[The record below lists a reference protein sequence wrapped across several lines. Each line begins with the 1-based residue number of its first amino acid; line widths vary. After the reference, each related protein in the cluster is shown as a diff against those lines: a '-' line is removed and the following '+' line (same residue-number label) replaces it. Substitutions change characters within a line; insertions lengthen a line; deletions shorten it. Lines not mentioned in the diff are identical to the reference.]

1 MKELKNISLLPYNTF
16 GIDAKAKLFIEYYS
30 LDELRQVLKEHKG
43 EQILHIGQGSNLL
56 FTSDFNGVILHSGM
70 ARAKFL
76 DDETVEAQNG
86 LRLDDMIAQLT
97 DMGYSG
103 LEKLSLIPGEVGAS
117 AVQNVGAYG
126 CEAKDVI
133 VRVNTLNVET
143 LEERV
148 FTNEECRFGYRD
160 SIFKHELKGKYIV
173 TSVVYKVKP
182 GDATKTREEI
192 IATRMAKL
200 PTVGEVGSAGSF
212 FMNPFVPEEK
222 VNELL
227 KLYPDM
233 PHYPVGAPSVNQ
245 RSVCDGESGGTS
257 CPVDLAE
264 RYQHHNL
271 VAEREKIP
279 AAWLIE
285 QCGWKGKTL
294 GGAQVWP
301 KQPLVI
307 VNANNAT
314 PEDIIALAARIRDCV
329 KDIFGIEISPEV
341 IYI

>member
-16 GIDAKAKLFIEYYS
+16 GMNAKAKLFIEYYS

-173 TSVVYKVKP
+173 TSVVYKVKL

-222 VNELL
+222 ANELL
-227 KLYPDM
+227 SQYPDM
-233 PHYPVGAPSVNQ
+233 PHFETPSPWG
-245 RSVCDGESGGTS
+245 RAGER
-257 CPVDLAE
+257 CV
-264 RYQHHNL
+264 
-271 VAEREKIP
+271 KIP

-314 PEDIIALAARIRDCV
+314 PEDIIALAAQVSASV
-329 KDIFGIEISPEV
+329 KEKFGIDIHPEV
-341 IYI
+341 NYI

>member
-1 MKELKNISLLPYNTF
+1 MKKYENISLLPYNTF
-16 GIDAKAKLFIEYYS
+16 GIDVKARLFIEYYS

-56 FTSDFNGVILHSGM
+56 FTRDFNGIILHSGM
-70 ARAKFL
+70 ARARFI

-86 LRLDDMIAQLT
+86 LRLDDLIAQLT
-97 DMGYSG
+97 DMAYCGM
-103 LEKLSLIPGEVGAS
+103 EKLSLIPGEVGAS

-126 CEAKDVI
+126 VEAKDVI
-133 VRVNTLNVET
+133 ERVYTMDVET
-143 LEERV
+143 QEERV
-148 FTNEECRFGYRD
+148 FTNEECKFGYRD

-182 GDATKTREEI
+182 GEASKTREEI
-192 IATRMAKL
+192 IQTRMAKL

-222 VNELL
+222 AKALL
-227 KLYPDM
+227 ELYPDM
-233 PHYPVGAPSVNQ
+233 PHFEVQSSNPQILKS
-245 RSVCDGESGGTS
+245 S
-257 CPVDLAE
+257 
-264 RYQHHNL
+264 NL
-271 VAEREKIP
+271 VKIP

-294 GGAQVWP
+294 GGAQVWH

-314 PEDIIALAARIRDCV
+314 PEDIIALAAQVSASV
-329 KDIFGIEISPEV
+329 KEKFGIDIHPEV
-341 IYI
+341 NYI

>member
-1 MKELKNISLLPYNTF
+1 MNKCENAPIPNTF
-16 GIDAKAKLFIEYYS
+16 GMDVKARLFIEYYS
-30 LDELRQVLKEHKG
+30 LDELRQVLREHKG
-43 EQILHIGQGSNLL
+43 EPFLHIGQGSNLL
-56 FTSDFNGVILHSGM
+56 FTKDFEGVILHSGM
-70 ARAKFL
+70 ARARFI

-86 LRLDDMIAQLT
+86 LKLDDMIAQLT

-126 CEAKDVI
+126 VEAKDVI
-133 VRVNTLNVET
+133 LRVNTINVET

-182 GDATKTREEI
+182 GEASKTREEI
-192 IATRMAKL
+192 IQTRMAKL
-200 PTVGEVGSAGSF
+200 PAVGEVGSAGSF
-212 FMNPFVPEEK
+212 FMNPFVPQQQAG
-222 VNELL
+222 ELL
-227 KLYPDM
+227 KRYPDM
-233 PHYPVGAPSVNQ
+233 PHFPV
-245 RSVCDGESGGTS
+245 EGG
-257 CPVDLAE
+257 
-264 RYQHHNL
+264 L
-271 VAEREKIP
+271 VKVP

-307 VNANNAT
+307 VNADHAT
-314 PEDIIALAARIRDCV
+314 PEDIIALADAISKSV
-329 KDIFGIEISPEV
+329 KDKFGITISPEV
-341 IYI
+341 NYI

>member
-1 MKELKNISLLPYNTF
+1 MKTYNNISLLPYNTF
-16 GIDAKAKLFIEYYS
+16 GIAAKARLFIEYYS
-30 LDELRQVLKEHKG
+30 LDELRQALTEHRG
-43 EQILHIGQGSNLL
+43 ERILHIGQGSNLL
-56 FTSDFNGVILHSGM
+56 FTKDFDGVILHSGM

-86 LRLDDMIAQLT
+86 LRLDDLIAQLT
-97 DMGYSG
+97 DMCYCGM
-103 LEKLSLIPGEVGAS
+103 EKLSLIPGEVGAS

-133 VRVNTLNVET
+133 VRVNTLDVET

-148 FTNEECRFGYRD
+148 FTNAECRFGYRD
-160 SIFKHELKGKYIV
+160 SAFKHELKGRYIV
-173 TSVVYKVKP
+173 TSVVYHVSK

-192 IATRMAKL
+192 IQTRMAKL

-212 FMNPFVPEEK
+212 FMNPFVPEDK

-227 KLYPDM
+227 KLYSDM

-314 PEDIIALAARIRDCV
+314 AQDIIDLAAQVSASV
-329 KDIFGIEISPEV
+329 KDKFGIEIHPEV
-341 IYI
+341 NYI

>member
-1 MKELKNISLLPYNTF
+1 MRAVSNISLLPYNTF
-16 GIDAKAKLFIEYYS
+16 GIDAKAKTFIEYNS

-43 EQILHIGQGSNLL
+43 ERILHIGQGSNLL
-56 FTSDFNGVILHSGM
+56 FTKDFDGIILHSGM

-86 LRLDDMIAQLT
+86 LRLDDLIAQLT
-97 DMGYSG
+97 DMNYCGM
-103 LEKLSLIPGEVGAS
+103 EKLSLIPGEVGAS

-133 VRVNTLNVET
+133 ERVYTLDVET

-148 FTNEECRFGYRD
+148 FTNAECKFGYRD
-160 SIFKHELKGKYIV
+160 SAFKHELKGKYIV

-192 IATRMAKL
+192 IETRNGKL
-200 PTVGEVGSAGSF
+200 PKVGEIGSAGSF
-212 FMNPFVPEEK
+212 FMNPFVPEEQAK
-222 VNELL
+222 ELL
-227 KLYPDM
+227 KLYLDM
-233 PHYPVGAPSVNQ
+233 PHFETPQGV
-245 RSVCDGESGGTS
+245 
-257 CPVDLAE
+257 
-264 RYQHHNL
+264 
-271 VAEREKIP
+271 KIP

-307 VNANNAT
+307 VNANHAT
-314 PEDIIALAARIRDCV
+314 AQDIIDLAAAVSASV
-329 KDIFGIEISPEV
+329 KEKFNITINPEV
-341 IYI
+341 NYI

>member
-16 GIDAKAKLFIEYYS
+16 GIDAKARLFIEYYS
-30 LDELRQVLKEHKG
+30 LDELRTVLKEHKD
-43 EQILHIGQGSNLL
+43 ENILHIGQGSNLL
-56 FTSDFNGVILHSGM
+56 FTRDFDGVILHSGM
-70 ARAKFL
+70 ARARFL

-126 CEAKDVI
+126 VEAKDVI
-133 VRVNTLNVET
+133 ERVYTLDVET

-148 FTNEECRFGYRD
+148 FSNEECRFGYRD
-160 SIFKHELKGKYIV
+160 SAFKHELKGKYIV

-192 IATRMAKL
+192 IQTRMAKL
-200 PTVGEVGSAGSF
+200 PAVGEVGSAGSF
-212 FMNPFVPEEK
+212 FMNPFVSEEK
-222 VNELL
+222 ANELL
-227 KLYPDM
+227 AQYPDM
-233 PHYPVGAPSVNQ
+233 PHFPVE
-245 RSVCDGESGGTS
+245 GER
-257 CPVDLAE
+257 V
-264 RYQHHNL
+264 
-271 VAEREKIP
+271 KIP

-314 PEDIIALAARIRDCV
+314 AQDIIDLAAQVSASV
-329 KDIFGIEISPEV
+329 KEKFGIDIHPEV
-341 IYI
+341 NYI

>member
-1 MKELKNISLLPYNTF
+1 MKIEKDISLLAYNTF
-16 GIDAKAKLFIEYYS
+16 GIDAKAKTFIEYYS
-30 LDELRQVLKEHKG
+30 LDELRQVLREHKG
-43 EQILHIGQGSNLL
+43 EKILHIGQGSNLL
-56 FTSDFNGVILHSGM
+56 FTRDFDGVILHSGM
-70 ARAKFL
+70 ARARFL

-97 DMGYSG
+97 DMGYCG

-126 CEAKDVI
+126 VEAKDVI
-133 VRVNTLNVET
+133 ERVYTIDVET

-148 FTNEECRFGYRD
+148 FTNSECRFGYRD
-160 SIFKHELKGKYIV
+160 SAFKHELKGKYIV
-173 TSVVYKVKP
+173 TSVIYKVKP
-182 GDATKTREEI
+182 GEATKTREEI

-212 FMNPFVPEEK
+212 FMNPFVPEQQA
-222 VNELL
+222 NALL
-227 KLYPDM
+227 AQYPDM
-233 PHYPVGAPSVNQ
+233 PHFATPQGV
-245 RSVCDGESGGTS
+245 
-257 CPVDLAE
+257 
-264 RYQHHNL
+264 
-271 VAEREKIP
+271 KIP

-307 VNANNAT
+307 VNANNASAQ
-314 PEDIIALAARIRDCV
+314 DIIDLAAQV
-329 KDIFGIEISPEV
+329 AASVQEKFGITIRPEV
-341 IYI
+341 NYI

>member
-1 MKELKNISLLPYNTF
+1 M
-16 GIDAKAKLFIEYYS
+16 DVKARLFIEYYS
-30 LDELRQVLKEHKG
+30 LDELRQVLREHKG
-43 EQILHIGQGSNLL
+43 EPFLHIGQGSNLL
-56 FTSDFNGVILHSGM
+56 FTKDFEGVILHSGM
-70 ARAKFL
+70 ARARFL

-86 LRLDDMIAQLT
+86 LKLDDMIAQLT

-126 CEAKDVI
+126 VEAKDVI
-133 VRVNTLNVET
+133 LRVNTINVET

-182 GDATKTREEI
+182 GEASKTREEI
-192 IATRMAKL
+192 IQTRMAKL
-200 PTVGEVGSAGSF
+200 PAVGEVGSAGSF
-212 FMNPFVPEEK
+212 FMNPFVPQHQAD
-222 VNELL
+222 ELL
-227 KLYPDM
+227 KRYPDM
-233 PHYPVGAPSVNQ
+233 PHFPVGAPSVNQ

-271 VAEREKIP
+271 VAERVKIP

-307 VNANNAT
+307 VNADHAT
-314 PEDIIALAARIRDCV
+314 PEDIIALADAISKSV
-329 KDIFGIEISPEV
+329 KDKFGITISPEV
-341 IYI
+341 NYI

>member
-1 MKELKNISLLPYNTF
+1 MTIKEYISLLPYNTF
-16 GIDAKAKLFIEYYS
+16 GIDVKARLFIEYYS

-56 FTSDFNGVILHSGM
+56 FTRDFNGIILHSGM
-70 ARAKFL
+70 ARARFI

-86 LRLDDMIAQLT
+86 LRLDDLIAQLT
-97 DMGYSG
+97 DMAYCGM
-103 LEKLSLIPGEVGAS
+103 EKLSLIPGEVGAS

-126 CEAKDVI
+126 VEAKDVI
-133 VRVNTLNVET
+133 ERVYTMDVET

-148 FTNEECRFGYRD
+148 FTNEECKFGYRD

-182 GDATKTREEI
+182 GEASKTREEI
-192 IATRMAKL
+192 IQTRMAKL

-222 VNELL
+222 ANELL

-233 PHYPVGAPSVNQ
+233 PHFETPSLEGRVG
-245 RSVCDGESGGTS
+245 
-257 CPVDLAE
+257 E
-264 RYQHHNL
+264 RFF
-271 VAEREKIP
+271 KIP

-314 PEDIIALAARIRDCV
+314 PEDIIALAAQVSASV
-329 KDIFGIEISPEV
+329 KEKFGIDIHPEV
-341 IYI
+341 NYI

>member
-16 GIDAKAKLFIEYYS
+16 GMNAKAKLFIEYYS

-212 FMNPFVPEEK
+212 FMNPFVPEDK

-264 RYQHHNL
+264 RYQPF
-271 VAEREKIP
+271 A
-279 AAWLIE
+279 
-285 QCGWKGKTL
+285 TL
-294 GGAQVWP
+294 
-301 KQPLVI
+301 LLTRRRLLTL
-307 VNANNAT
+307 ANRLSE
-314 PEDIIALAARIRDCV
+314 PRKFKKFCSIARH
-329 KDIFGIEISPEV
+329 
-341 IYI
+341 

>member
-1 MKELKNISLLPYNTF
+1 MTNYNFPIPNTF

-43 EQILHIGQGSNLL
+43 ERILHIGQGSNLL
-56 FTSDFNGVILHSGM
+56 FTKDFDGVILHSKM
-70 ARAKFL
+70 ARARFL

-86 LRLDDMIAQLT
+86 LRLDDLIAQLT
-97 DMGYSG
+97 DMNYCG

-133 VRVNTLNVET
+133 LRVHTLDVET

-148 FTNEECRFGYRD
+148 FTNEECKFGYRD
-160 SIFKHELKGKYIV
+160 SAFKHELKGRYIV

-192 IATRMAKL
+192 IETRNGKL
-200 PTVGEVGSAGSF
+200 PKVGEVGSAGSF
-212 FMNPFVPEEK
+212 FMNPFVPEEQA
-222 VNELL
+222 NALL
-227 KLYPDM
+227 KQYPDM
-233 PHYPVGAPSVNQ
+233 PHFASPQGV
-245 RSVCDGESGGTS
+245 
-257 CPVDLAE
+257 
-264 RYQHHNL
+264 
-271 VAEREKIP
+271 KIP

-307 VNANNAT
+307 VNANNASAQ
-314 PEDIIALAARIRDCV
+314 EIMELAAQVSASV
-329 KDIFGIEISPEV
+329 KEKFGITISPEV
-341 IYI
+341 NYI

>member
-1 MKELKNISLLPYNTF
+1 MVNEQMVNIPNTF
-16 GIDAKAKLFIEYYS
+16 GIDAKAKTFIEYYS

-43 EQILHIGQGSNLL
+43 ERILHIGQGSNLL
-56 FTSDFNGVILHSGM
+56 FTQDFDGIILHSGM
-70 ARAKFL
+70 ARARFI

-86 LRLDDMIAQLT
+86 LRLDDLIAQLT
-97 DMGYSG
+97 DMQYCGM
-103 LEKLSLIPGEVGAS
+103 EKLSLIPGEVGAS

-133 VRVNTLNVET
+133 DRVYTIDVET

-148 FTNEECRFGYRD
+148 FTNAECKFGYRD
-160 SIFKHELKGKYIV
+160 SAFKHELKGKYIV

-192 IATRMAKL
+192 VATRMAKL
-200 PTVGEVGSAGSF
+200 PAVGEVGSAGSF
-212 FMNPFVPEEK
+212 FMNPFVPEEQA
-222 VNELL
+222 NALL
-227 KLYPDM
+227 TQHPDM
-233 PHYPVGAPSVNQ
+233 PHFPSPQGV
-245 RSVCDGESGGTS
+245 
-257 CPVDLAE
+257 
-264 RYQHHNL
+264 
-271 VAEREKIP
+271 KIP

-307 VNANNAT
+307 VNADNAT
-314 PEDIIALAARIRDCV
+314 AQDIIDLAAQVSTSV
-329 KDIFGIEISPEV
+329 KEKFGICISPEV
-341 IYI
+341 NYI

>member
-16 GIDAKAKLFIEYYS
+16 GMNAKAKLFIEYYS

-126 CEAKDVI
+126 VEAKDVI
-133 VRVNTLNVET
+133 ERVYTINVET

-212 FMNPFVPEEK
+212 FMNPFVPEDK
-222 VNELL
+222 ANELL
-227 KLYPDM
+227 AQYPDM
-233 PHYPVGAPSVNQ
+233 PHFETPSPWG
-245 RSVCDGESGGTS
+245 RAGER
-257 CPVDLAE
+257 CV
-264 RYQHHNL
+264 
-271 VAEREKIP
+271 KIP

-307 VNANNAT
+307 VNANNASAK
-314 PEDIIALAARIRDCV
+314 DIMELAAAVSTSV
-329 KDIFGIEISPEV
+329 KEKFGIDIHPEV
-341 IYI
+341 NYI

>member
-1 MKELKNISLLPYNTF
+1 MRAVSNISLLPYNTF
-16 GIDAKAKLFIEYYS
+16 GIDAKAKLFIEYES
-30 LDELRQVLKEHKG
+30 LEELRQVLKEHKG
-43 EQILHIGQGSNLL
+43 ERILHIGQGSNLL
-56 FTSDFNGVILHSGM
+56 FTKDFDGVILHSGM

-86 LRLDDMIAQLT
+86 LRLDDLIAQLT
-97 DMGYSG
+97 DMNYCG

-133 VRVNTLNVET
+133 LRVHTLDVET
-143 LEERV
+143 LKERV
-148 FTNEECRFGYRD
+148 FTNEECKFGYRD
-160 SIFKHELKGKYIV
+160 SAFKHELKGKYIV

-192 IATRMAKL
+192 IETRNGKL
-200 PTVGEVGSAGSF
+200 PKVGEVGSAGSF
-212 FMNPFVPEEK
+212 FMNPFVPEEQA
-222 VNELL
+222 NALL
-227 KLYPDM
+227 KQYPDM
-233 PHYPVGAPSVNQ
+233 PHFASPQGV
-245 RSVCDGESGGTS
+245 
-257 CPVDLAE
+257 
-264 RYQHHNL
+264 
-271 VAEREKIP
+271 KIP

-307 VNANNAT
+307 VNANNASAQ
-314 PEDIIALAARIRDCV
+314 EIMELAAQVSASV
-329 KDIFGIEISPEV
+329 KEKFNITINPEV
-341 IYI
+341 NYI

>member
-1 MKELKNISLLPYNTF
+1 MKTYNNISLLPYNTF
-16 GIDAKAKLFIEYYS
+16 GIDAKAKTFIEYYS
-30 LDELRQVLKEHKG
+30 LDELRQALKEHKG
-43 EQILHIGQGSNLL
+43 EPILHIGQGSNLL
-56 FTSDFNGVILHSGM
+56 FTKDFDGVILHSGM

-97 DMGYSG
+97 DMGYCG

-133 VRVNTLNVET
+133 DRVYTIDVET

-148 FTNEECRFGYRD
+148 FSNEECRFGYRD
-160 SIFKHELKGKYIV
+160 SAFKHELKGKYIV

-182 GDATKTREEI
+182 GDATKTRQEI
-192 IATRMAKL
+192 IETRMAKL

-212 FMNPFVPEEK
+212 FMNPFIPEEQA
-222 VNELL
+222 NALL
-227 KLYPDM
+227 AQYPDM
-233 PHYPVGAPSVNQ
+233 PHFDTPQGV
-245 RSVCDGESGGTS
+245 
-257 CPVDLAE
+257 
-264 RYQHHNL
+264 
-271 VAEREKIP
+271 KIP

-307 VNANNAT
+307 VNAHNASAQ
-314 PEDIIALAARIRDCV
+314 DIIDLAAQV
-329 KDIFGIEISPEV
+329 SASVQEKFGIEIRPEV
-341 IYI
+341 NYI

>member
-1 MKELKNISLLPYNTF
+1 MVNEQMVNIPNTF
-16 GIDAKAKLFIEYYS
+16 GIDAKAKTFIEYYS

-43 EQILHIGQGSNLL
+43 ERILHIGQGSNLL
-56 FTSDFNGVILHSGM
+56 FTQDFDGIILHSGM
-70 ARAKFL
+70 ARARFI

-86 LRLDDMIAQLT
+86 LRLDDLIAQLT
-97 DMGYSG
+97 DMQYCGM
-103 LEKLSLIPGEVGAS
+103 EKLSLIPGEVGAS

-133 VRVNTLNVET
+133 DRVYTIDVET

-148 FTNEECRFGYRD
+148 FTNAECKFGYRD
-160 SIFKHELKGKYIV
+160 SAFKHELKGKYIV

-200 PTVGEVGSAGSF
+200 PAVGEVGSAGSF
-212 FMNPFVPEEK
+212 FMNPFVPEEQA
-222 VNELL
+222 NALL
-227 KLYPDM
+227 TQYPDM
-233 PHYPVGAPSVNQ
+233 PHFPSPQGV
-245 RSVCDGESGGTS
+245 
-257 CPVDLAE
+257 
-264 RYQHHNL
+264 
-271 VAEREKIP
+271 KIP

-307 VNANNAT
+307 VNADNAT
-314 PEDIIALAARIRDCV
+314 AQDIIDLAAQVSTSV
-329 KDIFGIEISPEV
+329 KEKFGICISPEV
-341 IYI
+341 NYI

>member
-1 MKELKNISLLPYNTF
+1 MLYINEKMKKCENAKIPNTF

-30 LDELRQVLKEHKG
+30 LDELRQVLKEYKG
-43 EQILHIGQGSNLL
+43 ERILHIGQGSNLL
-56 FTSDFNGVILHSGM
+56 FTTDFNGVILHSGM

-97 DMGYSG
+97 DMGYCG

-126 CEAKDVI
+126 VEAKDVI
-133 VRVNTLNVET
+133 ERVYTIDVET

-148 FTNEECRFGYRD
+148 FSNAECKFGYRD
-160 SIFKHELKGKYIV
+160 SAFKHELKGKYIV

-192 IATRMAKL
+192 IATRNGKL
-200 PTVGEVGSAGSF
+200 PKVGEVGSAGSF
-212 FMNPFVPEEK
+212 FMNPFVPKEQA
-222 VNELL
+222 NALL
-227 KLYPDM
+227 AQYPDM
-233 PHYPVGAPSVNQ
+233 PHFPSPQGV
-245 RSVCDGESGGTS
+245 
-257 CPVDLAE
+257 
-264 RYQHHNL
+264 
-271 VAEREKIP
+271 KIP

-307 VNANNAT
+307 VNTNNASAQ
-314 PEDIIALAARIRDCV
+314 DIIDLAAAV
-329 KDIFGIEISPEV
+329 SKSVQEKFGIDIHPEV
-341 IYI
+341 NYI

>member
-1 MKELKNISLLPYNTF
+1 MKKCENAKIPNTF
-16 GIDAKAKLFIEYYS
+16 GIDVKAKTFIEYYS
-30 LDELRQVLKEHKG
+30 LDELRQALKEHKG
-43 EQILHIGQGSNLL
+43 ERILHIGQGSNLL

-70 ARAKFL
+70 ARARFL

-126 CEAKDVI
+126 VEAKDVI
-133 VRVNTLNVET
+133 LRVYTIDVET

-148 FTNEECRFGYRD
+148 FTNEECCFSYRD
-160 SIFKHELKGKYIV
+160 SAFKHELKDKYIV
-173 TSVVYKVKP
+173 TSVVYRVKP

-212 FMNPFVPEEK
+212 FMNPFVPEEQA
-222 VNELL
+222 NALL
-227 KLYPDM
+227 TQYPDM
-233 PHYPVGAPSVNQ
+233 PHFPSPQGV
-245 RSVCDGESGGTS
+245 
-257 CPVDLAE
+257 
-264 RYQHHNL
+264 
-271 VAEREKIP
+271 KIP

-285 QCGWKGKTL
+285 QCGWKGKKL

-307 VNANNAT
+307 VNADNAS
-314 PEDIIALAARIRDCV
+314 PQDIIDLAAQVSASV
-329 KDIFGIEISPEV
+329 KEKFNITINPEV
-341 IYI
+341 NYI

>member
-126 CEAKDVI
+126 VEAKDVI
-133 VRVNTLNVET
+133 ERVYTINVET

-173 TSVVYKVKP
+173 TSVVYKVKL

-222 VNELL
+222 ANELL
-227 KLYPDM
+227 SQYPDM
-233 PHYPVGAPSVNQ
+233 PHFETPSPWG
-245 RSVCDGESGGTS
+245 RAGER
-257 CPVDLAE
+257 CV
-264 RYQHHNL
+264 
-271 VAEREKIP
+271 KIP

-307 VNANNAT
+307 VNANNASAK
-314 PEDIIALAARIRDCV
+314 DIMELAAAVSASV
-329 KDIFGIEISPEV
+329 KEKFGIDIHPEV
-341 IYI
+341 NYI

>member
-1 MKELKNISLLPYNTF
+1 MRAVSNISLLAYNTF
-16 GIDAKAKLFIEYYS
+16 GIDAKARLFIEYYS

-43 EQILHIGQGSNLL
+43 ERILHIGQGSNLL
-56 FTSDFNGVILHSGM
+56 FTKDFDGVILHSGM

-86 LRLDDMIAQLT
+86 LRLDDLIAQLT
-97 DMGYSG
+97 DMHYCGM
-103 LEKLSLIPGEVGAS
+103 EKLSLIPGEVGAS

-133 VRVNTLNVET
+133 ERVYTIDVET

-148 FTNEECRFGYRD
+148 FSNEECRFGYRD
-160 SIFKHELKGKYIV
+160 SAFKRELKGKYIV

-192 IATRMAKL
+192 IETRNGKL
-200 PTVGEVGSAGSF
+200 PKVGEVGSAGSF
-212 FMNPFVPEEK
+212 FMNPFVPEEQA
-222 VNELL
+222 NELL
-227 KLYPDM
+227 QRYPEM
-233 PHYPVGAPSVNQ
+233 PHFPSPQGV
-245 RSVCDGESGGTS
+245 
-257 CPVDLAE
+257 
-264 RYQHHNL
+264 
-271 VAEREKIP
+271 KIP

-301 KQPLVI
+301 KQALVI
-307 VNANNAT
+307 VNANNAKAQ
-314 PEDIIALAARIRDCV
+314 DLIDLAAAISKSV
-329 KDIFGIEISPEV
+329 KETFNITISPEV
-341 IYI
+341 NYI

>member
-1 MKELKNISLLPYNTF
+1 MRAVYETAALTEYRPPFRLTEYRFNMMIKENISLLPYNTF
-16 GIDAKAKLFIEYYS
+16 GIDAKARLFIEYYS
-30 LDELRQVLKEHKG
+30 LDELRTVLKEHKG

-56 FTSDFNGVILHSGM
+56 FTKDFDGVILHSGM

-126 CEAKDVI
+126 VEAKDVI
-133 VRVNTLNVET
+133 ERVYTLDVET

-148 FTNEECRFGYRD
+148 FSNEECRFGYRD
-160 SIFKHELKGKYIV
+160 SAFKHELKGKYIV

-192 IATRMAKL
+192 IRTRMAKL

-212 FMNPFVPEEK
+212 FMNPFVSEEK
-222 VNELL
+222 ANELL
-227 KLYPDM
+227 AQYPDM
-233 PHYPVGAPSVNQ
+233 PNFPSLQ
-245 RSVCDGESGGTS
+245 GEELCSIEG
-257 CPVDLAE
+257 PVDVHRTTKGGRLVLPITEMLADSE
-264 RYQHHNL
+264 L
-271 VAEREKIP
+271 SLP
-279 AAWLIE
+279 
-285 QCGWKGKTL
+285 
-294 GGAQVWP
+294 
-301 KQPLVI
+301 
-307 VNANNAT
+307 
-314 PEDIIALAARIRDCV
+314 
-329 KDIFGIEISPEV
+329 ISPCMTQEQMEYV
-341 IYI
+341 AKCVNEFI

>member
-1 MKELKNISLLPYNTF
+1 MTIKENISLLPYNTF
-16 GIDAKAKLFIEYYS
+16 GIDVKARLFIEYYS
-30 LDELRQVLKEHKG
+30 LDELRQVLREHKG
-43 EQILHIGQGSNLL
+43 EPILHIGQGSNLL
-56 FTSDFNGVILHSGM
+56 FTQDFDGVILHSGM

-76 DDETVEAQNG
+76 DDNTVEAQNG

-126 CEAKDVI
+126 VEAKDVI
-133 VRVNTLNVET
+133 ERVYTLDVET

-148 FTNEECRFGYRD
+148 FTNAECKFGYRD

-182 GDATKTREEI
+182 GEASKTREEI
-192 IATRMAKL
+192 IATRNGKL
-200 PTVGEVGSAGSF
+200 PKVGEVGSAGSF
-212 FMNPFVPEEK
+212 FMNPFVPEEQAK
-222 VNELL
+222 ELL
-227 KLYPDM
+227 AQYPDM
-233 PHYPVGAPSVNQ
+233 PHFPTPQGV
-245 RSVCDGESGGTS
+245 
-257 CPVDLAE
+257 
-264 RYQHHNL
+264 
-271 VAEREKIP
+271 KIP

-285 QCGWKGKTL
+285 QCGWKGKTI

-307 VNANNAT
+307 VNANHASAQ
-314 PEDIIALAARIRDCV
+314 DIMDLAAQVSASV
-329 KDIFGIEISPEV
+329 KEKFGIEIRPEV
-341 IYI
+341 NYI

>member
-16 GIDAKAKLFIEYYS
+16 GIDVKAKLFIEYYS

-212 FMNPFVPEEK
+212 FMNPFVPEDK

-233 PHYPVGAPSVNQ
+233 PHYP
-245 RSVCDGESGGTS
+245 
-257 CPVDLAE
+257 
-264 RYQHHNL
+264 

-314 PEDIIALAARIRDCV
+314 PEDIIALAAAVSASV
-329 KDIFGIEISPEV
+329 KEKFGIDIRPEV
-341 IYI
+341 NYI

>member
-30 LDELRQVLKEHKG
+30 LDELRQVLTEHKG
-43 EQILHIGQGSNLL
+43 ERILHIGQGSNLL
-56 FTSDFNGVILHSGM
+56 FTKDFDGVILHSGM

-97 DMGYSG
+97 DMGYCG

-133 VRVNTLNVET
+133 ERVYTLDVET

-148 FTNEECRFGYRD
+148 FTNAECKFGYRD
-160 SIFKHELKGKYIV
+160 SAFKHELKGRYIV

-182 GDATKTREEI
+182 GDAVKTREEI
-192 IATRMAKL
+192 IETRNGKL
-200 PTVGEVGSAGSF
+200 PKVGEVGSAGSF
-212 FMNPFVPEEK
+212 FMNPFVPAEQA
-222 VNELL
+222 NALL
-227 KLYPDM
+227 ALYPDM
-233 PHYPVGAPSVNQ
+233 PHFETPQGV
-245 RSVCDGESGGTS
+245 
-257 CPVDLAE
+257 
-264 RYQHHNL
+264 
-271 VAEREKIP
+271 KIP

-307 VNANNAT
+307 VNANNASAQ
-314 PEDIIALAARIRDCV
+314 DIIDLAAQV
-329 KDIFGIEISPEV
+329 AASVQEKFGITIRPEV
-341 IYI
+341 NYI